1 MRTWTQFGPKR
12 FTSQLSTEQ
21 NQPNNQTLSRAQ
33 TNTLGEMSWHDGFGG
48 GHNVGATFLASQSTA
63 AFAVQN
69 SGRPEIDE
77 LYEECTELATRS
89 RALRAMHTMPPTR
102 GFPGG
107 PRPVTN
113 IYAVTAYGQ
122 AALSA
127 GQRSMMTASR
137 RIHHATL
144 CSRSG
149 LRLTPTPRISS
160 VIFDS
165 LAKNNDRKLCDVS
178 QSDARAGR
186 AAAAPA

>member
-21 NQPNNQTLSRAQ
+21 NQPNNQTLSRAH
-33 TNTLGEMSWHDGFGG
+33 TNTLGEMAWHDGFGG

-63 AFAVQN
+63 AFAVKN
-69 SGRPEIDE
+69 SGRKEIDE
-77 LYEECTELATRS
+77 LYEACTELATRS

-127 GQRSMMTASR
+127 GR
-137 RIHHATL
+137 
-144 CSRSG
+144 
-149 LRLTPTPRISS
+149 P
-160 VIFDS
+160 
-165 LAKNNDRKLCDVS
+165 LAVFRKLFLQPASLFTRIVS
-178 QSDARAGR
+178 PAPRKLMAASLRAL
-186 AAAAPA
+186 